1 MTVTLLKSR
10 AKRLRAALKTTHNV
24 QISHSQA
31 LELVAKEDNYPNWD
45 AACAANQ
52 QGAEAQQLLP
62 APAPYDWSTT
72 GKTTSLQS
80 IIDDV
85 ASKKSRPLEAH
96 QIGELFLPS
105 QWISAHLRVK
115 TNAKSDLASIFN
127 NQTEQ
132 LARVRKLSNSFRG
145 ALIVVGGTTMSGKTT
160 TMHSIVADIASRR
173 TEPFYVYHLGI
184 QEQAYPDNVHVAHC
198 DNLQKILR
206 SRIASTSLIIMD
218 EIRNLEMASMA
229 TTMALLGMT
238 VICTVHSGTS
248 PRERLSALTQIHDR
262 GEGIARLVENDIFFE
277 IQQEI
282 EWEGPEIRERAAED
296 RWRAMLRRK
305 GFIREDRIDELVK
318 QGAAVVYS
326 ALRVAEGIQ
335 TPECNVNIRIE

>member
-10 AKRLRAALKTTHNV
+10 AKRLRAALKNTHNV

-31 LELVAKEDNYPNWD
+31 LELVAKEENYPSWD

-52 QGAEAQQLLP
+52 QGAEVQQLLS
-62 APAPYDWSTT
+62 APAHHDWSTT

-85 ASKKSRPLEAH
+85 ASKKSSPLEVH

-115 TNAKSDLASIFN
+115 SNANSDLASLFHN
-127 NQTEQ
+127 HTEQ

-145 ALIVVGGTTMSGKTT
+145 ALVVVGGTTMSGKTT
-160 TMHSIVADIASRR
+160 TVHSIVADIASRR

-206 SRIASTSLIIMD
+206 SRIASTSLIVID

-229 TTMALLGMT
+229 ITMAMLGMT
-238 VICTVHSGTS
+238 LICTVHSGKS
-248 PRERLSALTQIHDR
+248 PRERLRALTQHGDG
-262 GEGIARLVENDIFFE
+262 GEGLARLVENDAFFE
-277 IQQEI
+277 IQQDI
-282 EWEGPEIRERAAED
+282 EWESPEVREHAVED

-305 GFIREDRIDELVK
+305 GFIREDQIDELVK
-318 QGAAVVYS
+318 QGATAVHNAIFHAPTYS
-326 ALRVAEGIQ
+326 TVM
-335 TPECNVNIRIE
+335 